1 MVDDAI
7 TNLTKGEVHA
17 KRGEWSK
24 SYACYAKSL
33 ELYTQLTDVEIAQ
46 PMISEC
52 KAQMC
57 RLSKHINESKTQP
70 PTDRTSSATCLAP
83 PRNAVRPATATA
95 KRAESKRAESKR
107 SSARG
112 RGRDRLP
119 ETTIS
124 NILSCYENVSSAQ
137 KNIEELQEIEVCES
151 PPLLDESFYLVKPI
165 DYTIE
170 KMQRLVAEKNR
181 QIEQLKKSYSDQFK
195 HLKKAMEQLTQN
207 DTLIFRDEMINKY
220 TALKEQLN
228 QIHSTFDIR
237 HSRAEPG
244 RRHADRLIFK

>member
-1 MVDDAI
+1 MVDEAI
-7 TNLTKGEVHA
+7 ITLKKGEDHA

-33 ELYTQLTDVEIAQ
+33 ELYNTKLTDVDIAQ

-52 KAQMC
+52 KAQMS

-70 PTDRTSSATCLAP
+70 PERAHSRSAHSRSAHSRSATP
-83 PRNAVRPATATA
+83 ITPI
-95 KRAESKRAESKR
+95 
-107 SSARG
+107 ARVFTEPN
-112 RGRDRLP
+112 RLP

-137 KNIEELQEIEVCES
+137 KKIEELQEIEVCES

-220 TALKEQLN
+220 TALKEQLKD
-228 QIHSTFDIR
+228 FDV
-237 HSRAEPG
+237 SS
-244 RRHADRLIFK
+244 

>member
-1 MVDDAI
+1 MVDEAI
-7 TNLTKGEVHA
+7 ITLTKGEVHA

-33 ELYTQLTDVEIAQ
+33 ELYNTKLTDVDIAQ

-52 KAQMC
+52 KAQMS

-70 PTDRTSSATCLAP
+70 PERAHSRSAHSRSATP
-83 PRNAVRPATATA
+83 ITPITPI
-95 KRAESKRAESKR
+95 
-107 SSARG
+107 ARVFTEPN
-112 RGRDRLP
+112 RLP

-137 KNIEELQEIEVCES
+137 KKIEELQEIEVCES

-220 TALKEQLN
+220 TALKEQLKD
-228 QIHSTFDIR
+228 FDV
-237 HSRAEPG
+237 SS
-244 RRHADRLIFK
+244 

>member
-1 MVDDAI
+1 MVDEAI
-7 TNLTKGEVHA
+7 INLTKGEVHA

-33 ELYTQLTDVEIAQ
+33 ELYTKLTDVEIAQ

-52 KAQMC
+52 KAQMS
-57 RLSKHINESKTQP
+57 RLSNHINESKTQP
-70 PTDRTSSATCLAP
+70 PERAHSRSAHSRSAASGPLAFG
-83 PRNAVRPATATA
+83 PR
-95 KRAESKRAESKR
+95 S
-107 SSARG
+107 G
-112 RGRDRLP
+112 RGTPITPIARVFTELNRLP

-137 KNIEELQEIEVCES
+137 KKIEELQEIEVCES

-220 TALKEQLN
+220 TALKEQLKD
-228 QIHSTFDIR
+228 FDV
-237 HSRAEPG
+237 SS
-244 RRHADRLIFK
+244 

>member
-1 MVDDAI
+1 MVDEAI
-7 TNLTKGEVHA
+7 ITLTKGEVHA

-33 ELYTQLTDVEIAQ
+33 ELYNTKLTDVDIAQ

-52 KAQMC
+52 KAQMS

-70 PTDRTSSATCLAP
+70 PERAHSRSAHSRSAHSRSATP
-83 PRNAVRPATATA
+83 ITPI
-95 KRAESKRAESKR
+95 
-107 SSARG
+107 ARVFTEPN
-112 RGRDRLP
+112 RLP

-137 KNIEELQEIEVCES
+137 KKIEELQEIEVCES

-220 TALKEQLN
+220 TALKEQLKD
-228 QIHSTFDIR
+228 FDV
-237 HSRAEPG
+237 SS
-244 RRHADRLIFK
+244 

>member
-57 RLSKHINESKTQP
+57 RLSKHINSKTQP
-70 PTDRTSSATCLAP
+70 PTDRTSSATCL
-83 PRNAVRPATATA
+83 RPA
-95 KRAESKRAESKR
+95 KR
-107 SSARG
+107 SYTTSYARG

-220 TALKEQLN
+220 TALKEQLKELPLN
-228 QIHSTFDIR
+228 
-237 HSRAEPG
+237 
-244 RRHADRLIFK
+244 KK